1 MMKQCFGTQVPN
13 LYNKKNWDFN
23 FSQSVRKMA
32 TEKIYPLVK
41 KMDEEE
47 KVDAGVLQALFDNGV
62 SLNILLREHT
72 LKYIGVQ

>member
-1 MMKQCFGTQVPN
+1 
-13 LYNKKNWDFN
+13 
-23 FSQSVRKMA
+23 MA

-62 SLNILLREHT
+62 SWKLNL
-72 LKYIGVQ
+72 IGVQWPLFAACNLPIILIAISILAALHILQSGCCASE

>member
-1 MMKQCFGTQVPN
+1 
-13 LYNKKNWDFN
+13 
-23 FSQSVRKMA
+23 MA